1 MSQAEQRE
9 KIPPV
14 LRGLIQ
20 WLALILVVGGVVADW
35 TGVVQSVRDLDWLP
49 MVLVIAGLGLG
60 GYFTYLKR

>member
-14 LRGLIQ
+14 WRGLIQ
-20 WLALILVVGGVVADW
+20 WLALILVVGGALVDW
-35 TGVVQSVRDLDWLP
+35 TGVLHSVRNLDWLP